1 MSGTITCDNFVFRNT
16 GNFDISSQDVLPRV
30 GARGTWRTHP
40 GKPSGITLSGT
51 GVWLLTGYWA
61 SGSFPDVDMQFCV
74 STVDISG
81 ITGSRQSAIPLPRS
95 YLYYLSMGY
104 DSGWTYD
111 AIEISYTI
119 NKLVNAPVTY
129 WVSVGG
135 YPNGAA
141 YRLTLTKIA

>member
-40 GKPSGITLSGT
+40 GVPSGITLSGT

-61 SGSFPDVDMQFCV
+61 SGSFPDVDINFCV

-81 ITGSRQSAIPLPRS
+81 NTGSRLTALPLPRS
-95 YLYYLSMGY
+95 YLYYMSMGY
-104 DSGWTYD
+104 NSGAAVD
-111 AIEISYTI
+111 AISIYYTI